1 MKAWKEKESGRTLDV
16 GTWVCPDILRKK
28 WHLEEYQ
35 FRIFFF
41 FLRPGLI
48 FKDRFHNEI
57 GKYTKQWQIILLVT
71 VTCLQRLMV
80 YTWIDVYPNSR
91 PPGLAF
97 MGQLLCAGHCPWGWG
112 HSRDRRSQNSCPQR
126 PLSTGACPRYI
137 PWATEGVRS
146 KALERSWSTVLC
158 WS

>member
-1 MKAWKEKESGRTLDV
+1 MLGPGFVQIFSERSDIWKNISSG
-16 GTWVCPDILRKK
+16 
-28 WHLEEYQ
+28 
-35 FRIFFF
+35 FFFF

-137 PWATEGVRS
+137 PWATEGIRS
-146 KALERSWSTVLC
+146 KALELSWSTVLC